1 MRIWKVLLLGV
12 LCLKMAGCGFDA
24 APTSILELKDSDS
37 SHVIYGDDSI
47 KDVVGAVP
55 NSEGS
60 VALVKRSA
68 YEQFK
73 KNKSVYNVS
82 EVYGIDDLSWSDQ
95 PSLAFCSG
103 VRIAPDLVLTAG
115 HCIEN
120 NVDCADIDIVFN
132 YEAHSQITTSL
143 ACKEVVKARTDIH
156 GAGLDY
162 ALIRLAKEVGPSP
175 VRVSKADWK
184 SIEEKENIY
193 SLGYPLGSYK
203 KKAHGKI
210 RKVSTKPEIYIST
223 LDVFEGNSGSPV
235 FSVRTHEL
243 IGILSSGES
252 DFAQNSED
260 DSVAQAKRC
269 SETGCAGEFITP
281 IQKITEDL
289 NKKHGE

>member
-24 APTSILELKDSDS
+24 APTSILELKDGDS
-37 SHVIYGDDSI
+37 SQVIYGDDSI
-47 KDVVGAVP
+47 KDVVGAAP

-60 VALVKRSA
+60 VALVKRST

-82 EVYGIDDLSWSDQ
+82 EVYGIDDLSWSNQ

-115 HCIEN
+115 HCIESN
-120 NVDCADIDIVFN
+120 IDCADIDIVFN
-132 YEAHSQITTSL
+132 YEANSHITTSV
-143 ACKEVVKARTDIH
+143 ACKEIIKARTDIH
-156 GAGLDY
+156 GTGLDY

-175 VRVSKADWK
+175 VRLSKADWK
-184 SIEEKENIY
+184 SIKGNIY
-193 SLGYPLGSYK
+193 SLGYPLGSFK

-210 RKVSTKPEIYIST
+210 RNVSTKPEIYIST

-235 FSVRTHEL
+235 FSAHTHEL

-252 DFAQNSED
+252 DFTQNPED
-260 DSVAQAKRC
+260 DSVIHVKRC
-269 SETGCAGEFITP
+269 ANTGCAGEFITP